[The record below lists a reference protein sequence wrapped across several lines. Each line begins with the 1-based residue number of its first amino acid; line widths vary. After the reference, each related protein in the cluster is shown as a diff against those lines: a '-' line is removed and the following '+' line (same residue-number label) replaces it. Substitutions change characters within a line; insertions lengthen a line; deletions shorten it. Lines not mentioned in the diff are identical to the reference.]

1 MQQEDRFFLDTMEK
15 IVKKGVENIPYQETL
30 KELEKH
36 SLNNLLDEEDQAEL
50 KEYRSGQNEKSHW
63 KNNK

>member
-15 IVKKGVENIPYQETL
+15 IVKKGIENIPYQETL

-36 SLNNLLDEEDQAEL
+36 NLDTLLSEGDQAEL
-50 KEYRSGQNEKSHW
+50 KEYRSSQNE
-63 KNNK
+63 